1 MADAKEN
8 INDAVED
15 AKSHAKSVV
24 DEVREKAKS
33 VASDARETVKS
44 EVDARAGAARSAAA
58 GEVNN
63 VAAALRRA
71 AEESRDGSAQERTF
85 GQIANSLADVS
96 ETIGN
101 KDLGTVVNDASSF
114 ARRHPL
120 TFLAGA
126 ALAGFAL
133 SRFVKSSEN
142 DGEYGTAYG
151 RDTDP
156 DDIVGRG

>member
-1 MADAKEN
+1 MADAKTE
-8 INDAVED
+8 IDDAVNDAKAQAKSVVED
-15 AKSHAKSVV
+15 VKEHAKSVA
-24 DEVREKAKS
+24 E
-33 VASDARETVKS
+33 DARETVKS
-44 EVDARAGAARSAAA
+44 EVTARAKAARSAAA

-71 AEESRDGSAQERTF
+71 ADESRDGSPQERTF

-101 KDLGTVVNDASSF
+101 KDLGTVVSDAGNF

-126 ALAGFAL
+126 ALAGFAI
-133 SRFVKSSEN
+133 SRFAKASERH
-142 DGEYGTAYG
+142 DDYGTDYG